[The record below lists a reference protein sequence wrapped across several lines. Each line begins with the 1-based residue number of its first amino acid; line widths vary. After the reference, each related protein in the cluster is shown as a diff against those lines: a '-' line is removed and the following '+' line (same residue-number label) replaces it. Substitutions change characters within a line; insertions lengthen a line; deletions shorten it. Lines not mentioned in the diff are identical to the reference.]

1 MDPFYF
7 LVVLSFCGLGH
18 TTYVK
23 VFNHNTAGGF
33 FAATNSPDDVL
44 SKNPTDPNA
53 DLYSILDTLENYR
66 DAEGKFTFK
75 ICYPEYTGVGGG
87 RCNEWKQTSNFAT
100 ETTITGFEPIGTLA
114 WNLRGDGQP
123 WGGLGKNIASQQTR
137 TLIDDMP
144 NSSTFWN
151 SIGAFVLYSTSG
163 TAPNIIKRIL
173 GPRSSVGSRQV
184 TKVEIFVRDA
194 KCLDGWT
201 YNPNT
206 FKCYKFI
213 QKKGTWSEA
222 RRDCLSKVISPNP
235 PKLPITRVNL
245 VSIKDDEENHFVDSL
260 LVPSHCQGAWIGGH
274 LLGDGSWLW
283 TDGSKWTYDNWKCGQ
298 NVREDSLFLK
308 ANGDWNVGRFS
319 DILCGYVCQYLDLNQ
334 FTD

>member
-1 MDPFYF
+1 MDLFYF
-7 LVVLSFCGLGH
+7 LLVLSFSGLCH
-18 TTYVK
+18 TSYVK

-33 FAATNSPDDVL
+33 FDASNSPDDVL

-53 DLYSILDTLENYR
+53 ELYSILDTLENFR
-66 DAEGKFTFK
+66 DEEGKFTFK
-75 ICYPEYTGVGGG
+75 LCYPEEYAGNGAG
-87 RCNEWKQTSNFAT
+87 RCNEWKQTSNPAT
-100 ETTITGFEPIGTLA
+100 ETTITGFEAIGTLA
-114 WNLRGDGQP
+114 WNIRSDDKP
-123 WGGLGKNIASQQTR
+123 WGGLGKNADSR
-137 TLIDDMP
+137 YALIDDLP
-144 NSSTFWN
+144 KSGDWWTA
-151 SIGAFVLYSTSG
+151 IGAFVSYGSASTI
-163 TAPNIIKRIL
+163 P
-173 GPRSSVGSRQV
+173 GPRPRKV
-184 TKVEIFVRDA
+184 TKVELYVKEVA
-194 KCLDGWT
+194 KCLNGWT

-222 RRDCLSKVISPNP
+222 HKDCLTKVDSLARQP
-235 PKLPITRVNL
+235 LPITRVDL
-245 VSIKDDEENHFVDSL
+245 VSIKDDAENHFVDSL

-334 FTD
+334 FSE